1 MLGTRFPKEGLDT
14 SLTMVIVPRQVLSV
28 DEEVMVLVKLPEFT
42 VDDVEVL
49 VAEEVG
55 DLVDVLLLE

>member
-1 MLGTRFPKEGLDT
+1 
-14 SLTMVIVPRQVLSV
+14 MVIVPRQVLSV